1 MGVQMDSSDD
11 RSNVIAALNTHL
23 EQLDTTFLGDDQGP
37 RLTLGKKSRP
47 FDASAF
53 LFSRYAQAI
62 NNSIIQLRRYERS
75 LIAWSKILPTLESP
89 TLETIVVDYVIPT
102 HHVAA
107 DLPQIIKN
115 QIMHC
120 AVSVH
125 AYLSG
130 DGIPTIKQGDLFKQF
145 NRLVSSD
152 SNLSQLNA
160 ALNRLWNSTEAE
172 KLRDRHG
179 NIHHGVERPLIGGIP
194 YVDVDTNIP
203 GMTIAGIEPPLDL
216 NEEISTIDAQ
226 RLAAEDAYRELAGYI
241 EALFARSSHSSSD
254 ER

>member
-1 MGVQMDSSDD
+1 
-11 RSNVIAALNTHL
+11 
-23 EQLDTTFLGDDQGP
+23 
-37 RLTLGKKSRP
+37 
-47 FDASAF
+47 
-53 LFSRYAQAI
+53 
-62 NNSIIQLRRYERS
+62 
-75 LIAWSKILPTLESP
+75 
-89 TLETIVVDYVIPT
+89 
-102 HHVAA
+102 
-107 DLPQIIKN
+107 
-115 QIMHC
+115 MHC

-130 DGIPTIKQGDLFKQF
+130 DGIPKIKQGNLFKQF
-145 NRLVSSD
+145 NRLVISD
-152 SNLSQLNA
+152 SNMSKLNA

-216 NEEISTIDAQ
+216 NEEISTNDAQ
-226 RLAAEDAYRELAGYI
+226 RLAAEDAYKELVDYTELLI
-241 EALFARSSHSSSD
+241 ARSFHNSSG